1 MDVFGNNDLQS
12 LILKSLKSNYDFSYF
27 CELFKENKFF
37 EYYAKLPNKDK
48 FNIVFFIKL
57 IEKNGEHLI
66 ESGDSEFYNEIKK
79 WQGNL
84 FDKLNEGKI
93 TPSELEFAI
102 KLIADSIINNEK
114 LDKNLII
121 KLSENY
127 ILKSPLMIPEELP
140 ILLLYN
146 SYLINQFINSNYTIS
161 FKTSAYAFA
170 CTNYSDSPETIFIN
184 YDFYHHVLESEQI
197 TKQDYLEL
205 FCFQTFSLLHEFKH
219 LKQFEYMNTHDDEY
233 AKAIG
238 LDMSVVGYDY
248 DFYRENH
255 DMFFVESEANSFGCE
270 NLERFCHNLLSHD
283 YIQKFIEISKSSSN
297 KLSKE
302 EFKVKYDEIC
312 SKIVKLISEDDKK
325 QSF

>member
-1 MDVFGNNDLQS
+1 MIQ
-12 LILKSLKSNYDFSYF
+12 
-27 CELFKENKFF
+27 
-37 EYYAKLPNKDK
+37 
-48 FNIVFFIKL
+48 
-57 IEKNGEHLI
+57 
-66 ESGDSEFYNEIKK
+66 SGDSEFYNEIKN
-79 WQGNL
+79 WQSNL

-102 KLIADSIINNEK
+102 KLIADSITNNEK

-146 SYLINQFINSNYTIS
+146 FYLINQFTNSKYKIS
-161 FKTSAYAFA
+161 FTTDIYAFA
-170 CTNYSDSPETIFIN
+170 KINYSEHPETVFIN
-184 YDFYHHVLESEQI
+184 YEFYYQLFELNQI
-197 TKQDYLEL
+197 TKQDYLEM
-205 FCFQTFSLLHEFKH
+205 FCYQTFALLHEFKH
-219 LKQFEYMNTHDDEY
+219 LKQFEYMNNHDDEY

-283 YIQKFIEISKSSSN
+283 YIQKFIEISKSTSN

-302 EFKVKYDEIC
+302 EFKARYDERC
-312 SKIVKLISEDDKK
+312 FKITELISSDDKK
-325 QSF
+325 PNF

>member
-1 MDVFGNNDLQS
+1 MNVLGNNDLQS
-12 LILKSLKSNYDFSYF
+12 LILKLLKSNYDFSYF

-66 ESGDSEFYNEIKK
+66 QCGDSEFYNEIKK

-102 KLIADSIINNEK
+102 KLIADGIINNEK
-114 LDKNLII
+114 IDKNLIF

-127 ILKSPLMIPEELP
+127 IMKSPLMIADELP
-140 ILLLYN
+140 ILLIYN
-146 SYLINQFINSNYTIS
+146 FYLINQFTNSKYNTS
-161 FKTSAYAFA
+161 FITGAYSFA
-170 CTNYSDSPETIFIN
+170 QTNYSEYPETIFIN
-184 YDFYHHVLESEQI
+184 YGIYHQLLGLEHIS
-197 TKQDYLEL
+197 KQDYLEM
-205 FCFQTFSLLHEFKH
+205 FCYQTFALLHEFKH
-219 LKQFEYMNTHDDEY
+219 LKQFEYMNSHDDEY
-233 AKAIG
+233 AKTIG

-248 DFYRENH
+248 EFYQENH
-255 DMFFVESEANSFGCE
+255 DMFFLEREANAFGYE
-270 NLERFCHNLLSHD
+270 NLEKFCHNLLSQD
-283 YIQKFIEISKSSSN
+283 YIQKFIELSKSSSN